1 MYYFI
6 YLFNLFIKI
15 QKGIQIKIITNNK
28 MSHKLLV
35 ILYLNVFII
44 VLLWFFDC
52 VLINLQIKKLKQWM
66 SHIQYH

>member
-52 VLINLQIKKLKQWM
+52 VLINLQIKN
-66 SHIQYH
+66 